1 MLRTLNAQPTL
12 WEAILPE
19 MCLGMPAELE
29 AVDRLLD
36 DPAFF
41 EPFRTHFHSALG
53 RPSLPIETYLRLMF
67 LKYRYRLGF
76 EPLCREVAD
85 SISWQRFCRIPLGVA
100 VPHPTTLMKI
110 TTRCGTSAI
119 DGLNEA
125 LLAKAAG
132 AKVLKT
138 NKLRADTTVVPA
150 NVAYPTDSGLLA
162 KGVAKMAKAIKSL
175 QVKGLASRTAS
186 RDRTRMMR
194 SRARSIGANLRR
206 RSGEAKDEVL
216 AINAEMAAI
225 ASTAVKEA
233 RRVAAN
239 ARRTLRQLGD
249 GAPRKLMAIADDLE
263 LTASRVEQIATQTR
277 QRIAGTTPDGA
288 TRLVSLHD
296 PDARPIRKG
305 RLGKPVEFGYKAQVV
320 DNEDGVVVD
329 HNVEM
334 GNPPDAPM
342 LVPAIERVAARA
354 NKIPKVVT
362 ADRGYG
368 DAIVRDSLVAMGVV
382 SVVLPT
388 RGKPNASQRV
398 LEQKPAFQRL
408 VKWRTGSEGRISCET
423 SDGTERRLMASEV
436 PGSGAVKECSTTTW

>member
-1 MLRTLNAQPTL
+1 
-12 WEAILPE
+12 
-19 MCLGMPAELE
+19 
-29 AVDRLLD
+29 
-36 DPAFF
+36 
-41 EPFRTHFHSALG
+41 
-53 RPSLPIETYLRLMF
+53 
-67 LKYRYRLGF
+67 
-76 EPLCREVAD
+76 
-85 SISWQRFCRIPLGVA
+85 VA

-175 QVKGLASRTAS
+175 QTKGLAGRTAS

-249 GAPRKLMAIADDLE
+249 GAPRKLMAIADALE
-263 LTASRVEQIATQTR
+263 VTACRVEQIATQTR

-342 LVPAIERVAARA
+342 LVPAIERIAARRD
-354 NKIPKVVT
+354 KVPKAVT

-368 DAIVRDSLVAMGVV
+368 DAIVRDALVTMGVGT
-382 SVVLPT
+382 VVLPT

-408 VKWRTGSEGRISCET
+408 VKWRTGSEGRISCLKRDFGWNRT
-423 SDGTERRLMASEV
+423 QIDGL
-436 PGSGAVKECSTTTW
+436 GGARIWCGHGVFNHNLVKIAALIDAK

>member
-1 MLRTLNAQPTL
+1 
-12 WEAILPE
+12 
-19 MCLGMPAELE
+19 
-29 AVDRLLD
+29 
-36 DPAFF
+36 
-41 EPFRTHFHSALG
+41 
-53 RPSLPIETYLRLMF
+53 
-67 LKYRYRLGF
+67 
-76 EPLCREVAD
+76 VAD
-85 SISWQRFCRIPLGVA
+85 SISWQRFCRIPFGTR

-110 TTRCGTSAI
+110 TTRCGTSVI

-138 NKLRADTTVVPA
+138 NRLRADTTVVPA

-162 KGVAKMAKAIKSL
+162 KGVAKMAKAIKAL
-175 QVKGLASRTAS
+175 QARGLASRTAS
-186 RDRTRMMR
+186 RDRTRIMR

-206 RSGEAKDEVL
+206 RTGEAKEEVL

-233 RRVAAN
+233 RRVTAN
-239 ARRTLRQLGD
+239 ARRSLRQLGD
-249 GAPRKLMAIADDLE
+249 GAPRKLRAMADDLE
-263 LTASRVEQIATQTR
+263 LTASRVERIATQTR

-354 NKIPKVVT
+354 NKVPKAVT

-368 DAIVRDSLVAMGVV
+368 ETAVEDALSALGVV
-382 SVVLPT
+382 TVVLPT
-388 RGKPNASQRV
+388 KGKPNASRRATEQRA
-398 LEQKPAFQRL
+398 AFQRL
-408 VKWRTGSEGRISCET
+408 VKWRTGSEGRISCLKRDFGWNRT
-423 SDGTERRLMASEV
+423 QIDGL
-436 PGSGAVKECSTTTW
+436 GGARIWCGQGVFNHNLVKIAALIDAK

>member
-76 EPLCREVAD
+76 EPLCREGAD
-85 SISWQRFCRIPLGVA
+85 SISWQR
-100 VPHPTTLMKI
+100 MKI

-263 LTASRVEQIATQTR
+263 LTASRANR
-277 QRIAGTTPDGA
+277 H
-288 TRLVSLHD
+288 S
-296 PDARPIRKG
+296 
-305 RLGKPVEFGYKAQVV
+305 
-320 DNEDGVVVD
+320 
-329 HNVEM
+329 
-334 GNPPDAPM
+334 DAPTHCRHHPRWSHQAG
-342 LVPAIERVAARA
+342 VTPRPRCPSHSKGPPRQAGRV
-354 NKIPKVVT
+354 
-362 ADRGYG
+362 
-368 DAIVRDSLVAMGVV
+368 
-382 SVVLPT
+382 
-388 RGKPNASQRV
+388 
-398 LEQKPAFQRL
+398 RL
-408 VKWRTGSEGRISCET
+408 QGPGGRQ
-423 SDGTERRLMASEV
+423 
-436 PGSGAVKECSTTTW
+436 